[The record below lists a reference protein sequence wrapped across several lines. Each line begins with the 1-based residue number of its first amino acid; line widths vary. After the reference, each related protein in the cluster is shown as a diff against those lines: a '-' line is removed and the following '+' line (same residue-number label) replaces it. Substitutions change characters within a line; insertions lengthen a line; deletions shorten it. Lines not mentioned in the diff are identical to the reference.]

1 MALFG
6 RQRDINLFTTITR
19 ELMGDIITQQCAFY
33 KYKLEQTAINIAG
46 EACEGRFFAGP
57 TLFNCLIE
65 RQDQQFTVDD
75 FGVEYARN
83 VVFRF
88 LREDLIDANL
98 VPEVGDVILYN
109 GGYYE
114 VDSSNSNQYL
124 FGKDPDYPNETNPL
138 NPGLSQFGS
147 NYSIICSTHYT
158 PADKLGI
165 ELTRL

>member
-19 ELMGDIITQQCAFY
+19 ELMGDVITQQCSFY
-33 KYKLEQTAINIAG
+33 KYRLEQTIVNLYG
-46 EACEGRFFAGP
+46 EASGGKFFDGP
-57 TLFNCLIE
+57 TLFNCLID
-65 RQDQQFTVDD
+65 RQDQQFTTND
-75 FGVEYARN
+75 FGVEYARSI
-83 VVFRF
+83 VFRF

-109 GGYYE
+109 NGYYE
-114 VDSSNSNQYL
+114 VDSTNANQYIL
-124 FGKDPDYPNETNPL
+124 GKDPDYPNESNPL

-147 NYSIICSTHYT
+147 NYSIICSTFYT

-165 ELTRL
+165 ELSRL

>member
-19 ELMGDIITQQCAFY
+19 ELMGDIITQQCSFY
-33 KYKLEQTAINIAG
+33 KYRLEQTAINIYG
-46 EACEGRFFAGP
+46 EASGGKFFDGP
-57 TLFNCLIE
+57 VLFNCLVE

-83 VVFRF
+83 IVFRF
-88 LREDLIDANL
+88 LREDLKDASL
-98 VPEVGDVILYN
+98 VPEVGDIILYH

-114 VDSSNSNQYL
+114 VDSTNSNQYL
-124 FGKDPDYPNETNPL
+124 LGKDPDYPNEINPL
-138 NPGLSQFGS
+138 NPGLSQFGY

-165 ELTRL
+165 ELSRL